1 MTHFP
6 IRFKPEIDMSVDG
19 HVIEYDNLIDK
30 ELADD
35 IIRYAINQ
43 DGFHRRNSKTSSVH
57 ASFTTCLLVDLNH
70 PIYDILDSVWKFHAE
85 KYGYELT
92 FIEYYEIKEYREGD
106 EFGEHIDTHGAPK
119 LVEERK
125 LNLTVQLSDPES
137 YEGGDLYIKNYLA
150 TKSIGSGI
158 FFPPDVVHRVTK
170 VTSGTR
176 YCLIGHGWGVL
187 NRK

>member
-6 IRFKPEIDMSVDG
+6 IRFKPDVDTSIEG
-19 HVIEYDNLIDK
+19 HVIEYDNLINK

-35 IIRYAINQ
+35 IIRYAVNQ
-43 DGFHRRNSKTSSVH
+43 DGFHRRNSKTSSVQ

-70 PIYDILDSVWKFHAE
+70 PIYNILDSVWKSHTE

-106 EFGEHIDTHGAPK
+106 EFGGHIDTHGAPN
-119 LVEERK
+119 LIEERK

-137 YEGGDLYIKNYLA
+137 YEGGDLYIKNHCA

>member
-6 IRFKPEIDMSVDG
+6 IRFKPDIDTSVDG
-19 HVIEYDNLIDK
+19 HVIEYDNLINK

-35 IIRYAINQ
+35 IIRYAVNQ
-43 DGFHRRNSKTSSVH
+43 DGFHRRNSKTSSVQ

-70 PIYDILDSVWKFHAE
+70 PIYNILDSVWKSHTE
-85 KYGYELT
+85 EYGYELT
-92 FIEYYEIKEYREGD
+92 FIEYYEIKEYKEGD
-106 EFGEHIDTHGAPK
+106 EFGGHIDTHGAPN
-119 LVEERK
+119 LIEERK
-125 LNLTVQLSDPES
+125 LNLTVQLNDPKS
-137 YEGGDLYIKNYLA
+137 YEGGNLYIKNHLA

>member
-6 IRFKPEIDMSVDG
+6 IRFKPEIDTSVDG

-35 IIRYAINQ
+35 IIRYAVNQ
-43 DGFHRRNSKTSSVH
+43 DGFHRRSSKTSSVQ

-70 PIYDILDSVWKFHAE
+70 SIYNILDSVWKSHSE
-85 KYGYELT
+85 KYGYNLT

-106 EFGEHIDTHGAPK
+106 EFGGHIDTHGAPN

-125 LNLTVQLSDPES
+125 LNLTVQLSVPES
-137 YEGGDLYIKNYLA
+137 YEGGDLYIKNHLA